1 MIKTVGIVGGDKRYL
16 FAAEAFVRDGYD
28 VKLFGFSKL
37 SGAGAFFLSN
47 DISDLKSCETVIFP
61 LPPVRTDGKINAP
74 FSNKPLAFDVNMLEI
89 IKDKT
94 VFCPMK
100 EKVTDI
106 LPDFENITV
115 YDYFKREDFTLLN
128 AYLTAEG
135 ALQTALNSFE
145 GSILN
150 SRILVC
156 GFGRIG
162 KCLAKILRDLKA
174 DVYVSARKPEDFAK
188 ITMNGYHPM
197 NTEQLRE
204 IRGFDIVFN
213 TVPALIFDEKLLEN
227 TDKNTLI
234 IDLASLPG
242 GVDKAAALSL
252 DLDIIHALALP
263 GKTAPKTAGEIIKNT
278 IVKMLEEDIR

>member
-1 MIKTVGIVGGDKRYL
+1 MRKTIGIAGGDKRFL
-16 FAAEAFVRDGYD
+16 FAAKAFSEDGYN
-28 VKLFGFSKL
+28 VKLFGFSRL
-37 SGAGAFFLSN
+37 VSAGDL
-47 DISDLKSCETVIFP
+47 DIYDNTEELKSCNIIIFP
-61 LPPVRTDGKINAP
+61 LPPVRQDCKINAP
-74 FSNKPLAFDVNMLEI
+74 FAIRPLAFDENMLDVL
-89 IKDKT
+89 KDKI

-100 EKVTDI
+100 EKVINI
-106 LPDFENITV
+106 LPDFKNITA

-174 DVYVSARKPEDFAK
+174 QVYVSARKPEDFAK

-197 NTEQLRE
+197 NTEKLSE
-204 IRGFDIVFN
+204 INGFDIVFN
-213 TVPALIFDEKLLEN
+213 TVPALIFNEKLLEN
-227 TDKNTLI
+227 TQKDTLI

-242 GVDKAAALSL
+242 GVDKAAAQSL
-252 DLDIIHALALP
+252 DIDVIHALALP
-263 GKTAPKTAGEIIKNT
+263 GKTAPKTAGKIIKDT

>member
-1 MIKTVGIVGGDKRYL
+1 MRKTIGIAGGDKRFL
-16 FAAEAFVRDGYD
+16 FAAKAFSEDGYN
-28 VKLFGFSKL
+28 VKLFGFSRL
-37 SGAGAFFLSN
+37 VSAGDL
-47 DISDLKSCETVIFP
+47 DIYDNTEELKSCNIIIFP
-61 LPPVRTDGKINAP
+61 LPPVRQDCKINAP
-74 FSNKPLAFDVNMLEI
+74 FAIRPLAFDENMLDVL
-89 IKDKT
+89 KDKI

-100 EKVTDI
+100 EKVINI
-106 LPDFENITV
+106 LPDFKNITA

-174 DVYVSARKPEDFAK
+174 QVYVSARKPEDFAK

-197 NTEQLRE
+197 NTEKLSE
-204 IRGFDIVFN
+204 INGFDIVFN
-213 TVPALIFDEKLLEN
+213 TVPALIFNEKLLEN
-227 TDKNTLI
+227 TQKDTLV

-242 GVDKAAALSL
+242 GVDKAAAQSL
-252 DLDIIHALALP
+252 DIDVIHALALP
-263 GKTAPKTAGEIIKNT
+263 GKTAPKTAGEIIKDT

>member
-1 MIKTVGIVGGDKRYL
+1 MRKTIGIAGGDKRFL
-16 FAAEAFVRDGYD
+16 FAAKAFSEDGYN
-28 VKLFGFSKL
+28 VKLFGFSRL
-37 SGAGAFFLSN
+37 VSAGDL
-47 DISDLKSCETVIFP
+47 DIYDNTEELKSCNIIIFP
-61 LPPVRTDGKINAP
+61 LPPVRQDGKINAP
-74 FSNKPLAFDVNMLEI
+74 FAIRPLAFDENMLDVL
-89 IKDKT
+89 KDKI

-100 EKVTDI
+100 EKVINI
-106 LPDFENITV
+106 LPDFKNITA

-174 DVYVSARKPEDFAK
+174 QVYVSARKPEDFAK

-197 NTEQLRE
+197 NTEKLSE
-204 IRGFDIVFN
+204 INGFDIVFN
-213 TVPALIFDEKLLEN
+213 TVPALIFNEKLLEN
-227 TDKNTLI
+227 TQKDTLI

-242 GVDKAAALSL
+242 GVDKAAAQSL
-252 DLDIIHALALP
+252 DIDVIHALALP
-263 GKTAPKTAGEIIKNT
+263 GKTAPKTAGKIIKDT

>member
-1 MIKTVGIVGGDKRYL
+1 MRKTIGIAGGDKRFL
-16 FAAEAFVRDGYD
+16 FAAKAFSEDGYN
-28 VKLFGFSKL
+28 VKLFGFSRL
-37 SGAGAFFLSN
+37 VSAGDL
-47 DISDLKSCETVIFP
+47 DIYDNTEEMKSCNIIIFP
-61 LPPVRTDGKINAP
+61 LPPVRQDDKINAP
-74 FSNKPLAFDVNMLEI
+74 FAIRPLTFDENMLDI
-89 IKDKT
+89 LKDKI

-100 EKVTDI
+100 EKVINI
-106 LPDFENITV
+106 LPDFKNIAA

-174 DVYVSARKPEDFAK
+174 QVYVSARKPEDFAK

-197 NTEQLRE
+197 NTEKLSE
-204 IRGFDIVFN
+204 INGFDIVFN
-213 TVPALIFDEKLLEN
+213 TVPALIFNEKLLEN
-227 TDKNTLI
+227 TQKDTLI

-242 GVDKAAALSL
+242 GVDKAAAQSL
-252 DLDIIHALALP
+252 DIDVIHALALP
-263 GKTAPKTAGEIIKNT
+263 GKTAPKTAGEIIKDT

>member
-1 MIKTVGIVGGDKRYL
+1 MTKTVGIVGGDKRFL
-16 FAAEAFVRDGYD
+16 FAAKSFMENEFS

-37 SGAGAFFLSN
+37 LSYG
-47 DISDLKSCETVIFP
+47 DLDLSSDLQELKSMDTVVLP
-61 LPPVRTDGKINAP
+61 LPPIKENNRINAP
-74 FSNKPLAFDVNMLEI
+74 FASKPIFMDENLVSMLCG
-89 IKDKT
+89 KR

-100 EKVTDI
+100 KSVLKVCS
-106 LPDFENITV
+106 DFAMLNSF
-115 YDYFKREDFTLLN
+115 DYFNREDFTLLN

-145 GSILN
+145 GSILG
-150 SRILVC
+150 SRILIC

-162 KCLAKILRDLKA
+162 KCLAKILRDLKSE
-174 DVYVSARKPEDFAK
+174 VYVSARKPEDFAK
-188 ITMNGYHPM
+188 ITMNGYYPM
-197 NTEQLRE
+197 NTQKLKE

-213 TVPALIFDEKLLEN
+213 TVPALIFNEKLLEN
-227 TDKNTLI
+227 TDKTTLI

-242 GVDKAAALSL
+242 GVDKSAAQSL
-252 DLDIIHALALP
+252 DIDIIHALALP